1 MLSGMQSVSKTPAS
15 SSRLGGAAKRLKRLR
30 KQAAAK
36 TPRHEPSTHA
46 AKDPEQRRRVEL

>member
-1 MLSGMQSVSKTPAS
+1 MLSGMQPVSKTPAS
-15 SSRLGGAAKRLKRLR
+15 SLRLGGAAKRLKRLR

-46 AKDPEQRRRVEL
+46 AKDPEQRRRVQL